1 MVHVGQEDKTVQSV
15 NTYFTG
21 DLIMIGN
28 FGFHPLSEKIQTSE
42 EAETRNTNP
51 ETISLENNPDCHG

>member
-1 MVHVGQEDKTVQSV
+1 
-15 NTYFTG
+15 
-21 DLIMIGN
+21 MIGN
-28 FGFHPLSEKIQTSE
+28 FGFHPHTEKIQPSE